1 MPLYIDGVS
10 YVTVPEILGEM
21 QITRQTLWRWR
32 LEGRIPKGR
41 RYRSQQLLFTV
52 DEAAAIR
59 RYSNRVEPIGDP
71 DSSEQLHLFAPV
83 PDPRSSS

>member
-1 MPLYIDGVS
+1 MPLYIDGVP
-10 YVTVPEILGEM
+10 YLTVPEILVET

-32 LEGRIPKGR
+32 QEGRTPKGR

-59 RYSNRVEPIGDP
+59 RYANRVEPIADG
-71 DSSEQLHLFAPV
+71 DSSDQLHLFAPA
-83 PDPRSSS
+83 PDSRSSS